1 MFGAI
6 SSSLGR
12 FVYQIEDSTTKEAT
26 LRFLKRLRENLQTNE
41 KAYIVLDRHTA
52 HKSNDTKQLA
62 QELNFELL
70 YMPPGTPELNS
81 IEALWSVIKRDFK
94 NRAETMTMVR
104 MSQEEFEELLI
115 KCLDDVTP
123 LQQG

>member
-1 MFGAI
+1 
-6 SSSLGR
+6 
-12 FVYQIEDSTTKEAT
+12 
-26 LRFLKRLRENLQTNE
+26 LRFLKHLRENLQTNE

-104 MSQEEFEELLI
+104 MSQEEFEDLLI

-123 LQQG
+123 GRVGGVDPDDVESEPEGNEQTAQWPKAE